1 MATWTTT
8 VARSGPLSRA
18 PDGAVALLTGNAMK
32 NLRLW
37 VAVAAA
43 GVCVHQDSAAQSG
56 DVAPTTPV
64 VVETPTPAA
73 GFVKPGNPLRAIP
86 LTSLSTTGDR
96 PLFSSSRR
104 PPPPAVAPPPPPP
117 VLAKHAAPP
126 APPPFALIGTIVGD
140 RTRIGFFLNDQ
151 SKAVTSMR
159 EGEGDSGWTLR
170 SVDRR
175 SAVLENDG
183 RMVTLDMPAVPS
195 SVAGAPAPDA
205 SSAPQNIFT
214 SGQAPGSRRIS
225 PQANRPPSR
234 PGGGNWGGRL

>member
-1 MATWTTT
+1 
-8 VARSGPLSRA
+8 
-18 PDGAVALLTGNAMK
+18 MK

-43 GVCVHQDSAAQSG
+43 GVCVNQDSAAQSG
-56 DVAPTTPV
+56 DVEPTTPI

-73 GFVKPGNPLRAIP
+73 GFVKPGNFLRAIP
-86 LTSLSTTGDR
+86 LTSLSTTRDR

-117 VLAKHAAPP
+117 VLAEPAAPP

-183 RMVTLDMPAVPS
+183 RMVTLDMPAVS
-195 SVAGAPAPDA
+195 GSVAGAPASDA
-205 SSAPQNIFT
+205 SSAPQNVA
-214 SGQAPGSRRIS
+214 SGRAPAGLPPPSLSNQGGRLSPKRKTPRRIS

-234 PGGGNWGGRL
+234 PRRPRQ

>member
-1 MATWTTT
+1 
-8 VARSGPLSRA
+8 
-18 PDGAVALLTGNAMK
+18 MK

-43 GVCVHQDSAAQSG
+43 GVCVNQDSAAQSG
-56 DVAPTTPV
+56 DVEPTTPIS
-64 VVETPTPAA
+64 VETPTPAA
-73 GFVKPGNPLRAIP
+73 GFVKPGNFLRAIP
-86 LTSLSTTGDR
+86 LNSLSTTRDR

-117 VLAKHAAPP
+117 VLAEPAAPP

-140 RTRIGFFLNDQ
+140 RIRIGFFLNDQ

-183 RMVTLDMPAVPS
+183 RMVTLDMPAVPG
-195 SVAGAPAPDA
+195 SVAGASAPET
-205 SSAPQNIFT
+205 SSAPQNVA
-214 SGQAPGSRRIS
+214 SGQAPAGLPPPSLSYQGGRLSPKRKTPRHIS

-234 PGGGNWGGRL
+234 PRRPRQ

>member
-1 MATWTTT
+1 
-8 VARSGPLSRA
+8 
-18 PDGAVALLTGNAMK
+18 MK

-37 VAVAAA
+37 VAVATA

-56 DVAPTTPV
+56 DVTPTTPV

-86 LTSLSTTGDR
+86 LTSLSTTRDR

-117 VLAKHAAPP
+117 VLAEPAAPP

-183 RMVTLDMPAVPS
+183 RMVTLDMPAVPG
-195 SVAGAPAPDA
+195 SVAGAPAHDA
-205 SSAPQNIFT
+205 SSAPQNVFA
-214 SGQAPGSRRIS
+214 SGQAPAGLPPPSLSYQGGRLFVSRRAAPKRKTPRRIS

-234 PGGGNWGGRL
+234 PRRPRQ